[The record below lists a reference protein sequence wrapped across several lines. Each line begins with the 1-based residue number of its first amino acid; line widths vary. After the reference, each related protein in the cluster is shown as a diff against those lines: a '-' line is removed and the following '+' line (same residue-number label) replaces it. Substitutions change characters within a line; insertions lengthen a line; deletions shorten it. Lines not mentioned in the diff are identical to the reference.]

1 MPLYG
6 YARVSTLDQDL
17 SIQRAALKAAGC
29 DVIRAEKASGTRRD
43 GRTELQVLLDF
54 LRTGDTLV
62 VTRIDRLARSLK
74 DLQDIV
80 YELKGKGVALKAT
93 EQPVDT
99 STAAGKAFL
108 DMLAVS
114 GNWRG
119 SAPLRRAASTRAG
132 NQQSTPAK
140 SGGCVMTRNS
150 ARRRSPAG
158 SALAAPV
165 SIACS
170 VKRPMTR
177 TGSPMPIKP
186 ELRWFYPID
195 WPQISRQVRFERAGG
210 RCQTCGRPHGE
221 TVRCLPDGRWY
232 DTTASTWRN
241 GRGRPARWP
250 DLEEATHIRHTR
262 VVLAAAHLDHNPSN
276 NRPRNLRGLCQRC
289 HLIHDRPHHL
299 ARRRIT
305 YLLRRALG
313 DLFLGPYPV

>member
-1 MPLYG
+1 MGP
-6 YARVSTLDQDL
+6 AVTD
-17 SIQRAALKAAGC
+17 AA
-29 DVIRAEKASGTRRD
+29 
-43 GRTELQVLLDF
+43 ELQVLLDF

-80 YELKGKGVALKAT
+80 YELKGKGVALRAT

-108 DMLAVS
+108 DMLGVFAEFET
-114 GNWRG
+114 N
-119 SAPLRRAASTRAG
+119 LRRERQLEGISAAKARGVYKGRKPKIDAG
-132 NQQSTPAK
+132 EVQRLHHDEKLGPAAI
-140 SGGCVMTRNS
+140 
-150 ARRRSPAG
+150 ARRLGIGRATVYRLLGKETS
-158 SALAAPV
+158 
-165 SIACS
+165 
-170 VKRPMTR
+170 R
-177 TGSPMPIKP
+177 TNGTPMPIKS
-186 ELRWFYPID
+186 ELRRLYPID
-195 WPQISRQVRFERAGG
+195 WPQISQQVRFERAGG

-221 TVRCLPDGRWY
+221 TVRCLSDGRWY
-232 DTTASTWRN
+232 DTAASTWRN

-250 DLEEATHIRHTR
+250 DLVETTGIRRTR
-262 VVLAAAHLDHNPSN
+262 VVLAAAHLDHNPAN

-305 YLLRRALG
+305 DLLRRALG